1 MYREVHVVTCQLTIQ
16 VSRGGGTAPIYNVR
30 PHNQYK

>member
-16 VSRGGGTAPIYNVR
+16 VSRGGTAPIYNVQ